1 MLADTS
7 RLGSLPTSQPHHI
20 GADGHVGAQT
30 FHGTRKEKSL
40 GLHPAPVD
48 AQSLQQLGSQ
58 GYVPVAAAFAL
69 VNANHHA
76 PTVDVP
82 HLQTA

>member
-1 MLADTS
+1 MLADGS

-48 AQSLQQLGSQ
+48 AQSLEQLGTQ
-58 GYVPVAAAFAL
+58 GYIPVAATFAL
-69 VNANHHA
+69 VNTNHHA
-76 PTVDVP
+76 LTVDVA